1 MYRLIIPFILIAVP
15 VFSQKYKAKKE
26 QKTTLENLRRHVSYL
41 ADDKME
47 GRRAGTEGERK
58 ASDYIAQQF
67 KILGLTPP
75 AETTDYFQTFTIE
88 EGRKVSDGAYLV
100 INARD
105 TLRYPND
112 FQPFAFSPP
121 MEGKSLRFNP
131 EIKEKGHVWK
141 LDMSDLIEK
150 NKDNPHFD
158 ASASLRSE
166 IARMSALGAAAVI
179 VTKPPKSELEL
190 GFNAKDKSETV
201 KIPAFYM
208 DEKTYSEKFDHNVS
222 EYELTIHSSIVQSR
236 RTARNVVGWI
246 DNKAPTSIVIG
257 AHYDHLG
264 YGEDGNSMLRTQ
276 ERLIHNGADDNAS
289 GTASMMELARVLK
302 AGNPGTHNYVFIAFS
317 GEELGLF
324 GSKHYVE
331 HPPIPIEK
339 TSYMINLDMVG
350 RLNDSTRTLTIGG
363 YGTSSQWAHIV
374 KEDSKEY
381 GFKIRFDSSGTGP
394 SDHTSFYRK
403 DIPVLFFFTGL
414 HTDYHKP
421 TDDHE
426 KIDYTATA
434 NIVRYIKGVIERSRY
449 IAKLDFKKTREQQT
463 GTSTRFSVSMGI
475 MPDYT
480 YSGSGVRVDGVS
492 EGRAAKMAGIR
503 AGDIVIRLG
512 DRTVDSVESYMRAL
526 STYKKGDKTKVTI
539 TRGSETITYEISF

>member
-15 VFSQKYKAKKE
+15 VFSQKHKARKE
-26 QKTTLENLRRHVSYL
+26 LKASVENLRRHVSYL
-41 ADDKME
+41 ADDKLE

-58 ASDYIAQQF
+58 ASQYIAQQF
-67 KILGLTPP
+67 KQLGLTPP
-75 AETTDYFQTFTIE
+75 TETPDYLQTFTIE
-88 EGRKVSDGAYLV
+88 EGRKVSEDAYLV
-100 INARD
+100 INAKD
-105 TLRYPND
+105 TLRYPNG

-121 MEGKSLRFNP
+121 TDGKSLRFNP
-131 EIKEKGHVWK
+131 DINEKGHVWK
-141 LDMSDLIEK
+141 LAMSDLIEK

-158 ASASLRSE
+158 ALASLRSE
-166 IARMSALGAAAVI
+166 IDRMSTLGAAAVI
-179 VTKPPKSELEL
+179 VTKPLKSDVEL
-190 GFNAKDKSETV
+190 GFNPKDKSETV
-201 KIPAFYM
+201 KVPAFYM
-208 DEKTYSEKFDHNVS
+208 DDKTYSEKFDDNVS
-222 EYELTIHSSIVQSR
+222 EYELMIHSRIVQSR

-276 ERLIHNGADDNAS
+276 DRLIHNGADDNAS
-289 GTASMMELARVLK
+289 GTASMLELARVLK
-302 AGNPGTHNYVFIAFS
+302 AGNPGTHNYIFIAFS

-331 HPPIPIEK
+331 NSPIPIEN
-339 TSYMINLDMVG
+339 TSFMINLDMVG

-363 YGTSSQWAHIV
+363 YGTSSHWANSL
-374 KEDSKEY
+374 KEDFNEY

-421 TDDHE
+421 TDDPE
-426 KIDYTATA
+426 KIDYTASA
-434 NIVRYIKGVIERSRY
+434 NIVRYIKGVIERSGS

-480 YSGSGVRVDGVS
+480 YSGNGVRVDGVS
-492 EGRAAKMAGIR
+492 EGRPAKMVGIR
-503 AGDIVIRLG
+503 AGDIVVRMG
-512 DRTVDSVESYMRAL
+512 DKNVDSVESYMRAL
-526 STYKKGDKTKVTI
+526 STYKKGDKTNVTI
-539 TRGSETITYEISF
+539 TRGSETITYEIAF